1 MSAASLLFDLPL
13 DPAVASPPACFSDLH
28 LDDIVDRVIAGREAY
43 ELKGFFHM
51 PLKDLEAVRQRH
63 AVFRDLQEPGVRD
76 SVSGFAQCMLQV
88 RRQLELAGKL
98 YHERQRQRWFLEAAN
113 TYCKAV
119 RGLAQ
124 ELPRTAPRS
133 DRLNAVCAYLAQ
145 YAGSAPFAAVA
156 AEAEALLRE
165 LAMLRYTLYISGTRI
180 RVSRYEGE
188 ADYAQAVLHT
198 FEKFAEEQG
207 TAKNYRFEFPSFD
220 EMNHVETAI
229 LDRVA
234 LLFPDVFGRL
244 GSFPQTHAKFLDD
257 TLLRFD
263 REVQFYLAY
272 LDRVGELREH
282 GLYFCFP
289 ELTDGSKELFG
300 QAVFDVAL
308 AQRLLGDRQRVVAN
322 DFELHDPERVVIV
335 SGPNQG
341 GKTTFARTL
350 GQMHYLAALGCPV
363 PGRAARLLLIDGLF
377 TLFERQ
383 ERLENLSGKLE
394 EELLRLHEILGQ
406 ATERSVL
413 IMNETFGATTLADAL
428 VLGRRVITHM
438 VRRDMLCI
446 YVTFLEE
453 LTQLPGTAS
462 MVSCVD
468 PEDPARRTFKIMKRP
483 ADGHAYALA
492 IARKHRLNAQAIAER
507 IGK

>member
-1 MSAASLLFDLPL
+1 MSAVSLLFDSPV
-13 DPAVASPPACFSDLH
+13 DRPVAPAPACFADLH
-28 LDDIVDRVIAGREAY
+28 LDEVVDWVIEGREAY
-43 ELKGFFHM
+43 DLRSFFHM
-51 PLKDLEAVRQRH
+51 ALQDCEAVRQRH
-63 AVFRDLQEPGVRD
+63 AVFRDLQDHGVHD
-76 SVSGFAQCMLQV
+76 GTCNFARYMLQV
-88 RRQLELAGKL
+88 RRQLELAGRL
-98 YHERQRQRWFLEAAN
+98 HHERQRQRWFLEAAT
-113 TYCKAV
+113 TYCRAV
-119 RGLAQ
+119 RWFAQ

-133 DRLNAVCAYLAQ
+133 DRLQAVCVYLQAYV
-145 YAGSAPFAAVA
+145 GSTPFTAVTG
-156 AEAEALLRE
+156 EGEALLQQ
-165 LAMLRYTLYISGTRI
+165 LATLRYKLQIDGTRI

-188 ADYAQAVLHT
+188 ADYAQAVLRT

-207 TAKNYRFEFPSFD
+207 AAKDYRFEFPSLD

-234 LLFPDVFGRL
+234 LLFPGVFGRL
-244 GSFPQTHAKFLDD
+244 AAFCETYAQFLDS
-257 TLLRFD
+257 TVLRFD

-272 LDRVGELREH
+272 LDRVRELQAQ
-282 GLYFCFP
+282 GLSFCFP
-289 ELTDGSKELFG
+289 EISGSSKEVFG
-300 QAVFDVAL
+300 RGIFDIAL
-308 AQRLLGDRQRVVAN
+308 APRLLADRQRVVAN

-363 PGRAARLLLIDGLF
+363 PGSAARLLLVDAIF

-406 ATERSVL
+406 ATGRSVL
-413 IMNETFGATTLADAL
+413 VMNETFGATTLVDAL
-428 VLGRRVITHM
+428 ALGRRVITRIVH
-438 VRRDMLCI
+438 RDMLCI

-468 PEDPARRTFKIMKRP
+468 AEDPARRTFRIVKRP
-483 ADGHAYALA
+483 ADGRAYALA
-492 IARKHRLNAQAIAER
+492 IARKYRLTRHAILER